1 MDEPFCDLRRNARY
15 RCNHCNPLVLLG
27 MAARP
32 QDSRTTAFGTF
43 AVVALVL
50 LLAWQLAYWTW
61 RFAAPVT
68 NDSRA
73 AAAERAVDLD
83 IAARLFGGQRTPSS
97 AALSSLPGLKLKGVV
112 APTPG
117 TVAAAIFARPGAR
130 DVAVFIDG
138 EVQSGVKLAEV
149 HPDHVIVTR
158 AGARERIDLETARSA
173 VSSLPQGGR
182 LVGFKLNVTRSGAN
196 NFSLSRKELDDA
208 LRDPNQLGYLGQI
221 GVPPGGGV
229 RMEAAPSGSLASK
242 LGLQPGD
249 IIRKVN
255 GQAVASPGDLARL
268 YQQFATLSQVQ
279 AEVQRG
285 TSTLQIS
292 YAIQP

>member
-1 MDEPFCDLRRNARY
+1 
-15 RCNHCNPLVLLG
+15 
-27 MAARP
+27 MAAVP
-32 QDSRTTAFGTF
+32 DDSTKTTAFGTF

-61 RFAAPVT
+61 RFAAPPQA
-68 NDSRA
+68 SHRA
-73 AAAERAVDLD
+73 AAADRAVDLD
-83 IAARLFGGQRTPSS
+83 VAARLFGGRRAGSSS
-97 AALSSLPGLKLKGVV
+97 AAAALPGLKLKGVV

-130 DVAVFIDG
+130 DLAVFIDG

-149 HPDHVIVTR
+149 HPGHVIVTR
-158 AGARERIDLETARSA
+158 AGVRERIDLEAPQSALAARQA
-173 VSSLPQGGR
+173 PGGR
-182 LVGFKLNVTRSGAN
+182 TVGFKLNVTRSGAN
-196 NFSLSRKELDDA
+196 TFSLSRKELDDA
-208 LRDPNQLGYLGQI
+208 LRDPNQLNYLGQI

-229 RMEAAPSGSLASK
+229 RMEAAPAGSLASK

-249 IIRKVN
+249 VIRRVN
-255 GQAVASPGDLARL
+255 GQFVASPGDLARL

-279 AEVQRG
+279 AEIQRG
-285 TSTLQIS
+285 SSTLQIS